1 MGEKIKQYF
10 LSFPGKVKE
19 YFKILNYPF
28 YIGMVVLA
36 VGLFLTDYFSKHV
49 AFEFMT
55 NGDID
60 NLVINTNRI
69 GTTIIPGLIN
79 LTYTANDGAA
89 WGSFSGKMWALCI
102 VSFIASIALTV
113 NLLFRFNKYNIWM
126 TIGITLM
133 APGAIG
139 NLVDRMGCLT
149 QSGIYKKGVIDFLQF
164 TFWPGFPI
172 CNLADYYLTIGV
184 VFLLVGFVLEF
195 KKEYKQMKEEE
206 KKEKEMALTSNTS
219 SSDDNS
225 DEDMKK
231 KLADMDKKGENDKSD
246 EVKDEN
252 DGK

>member
-19 YFKILNYPF
+19 YFKTLNYPF

-206 KKEKEMALTSNTS
+206 KKEKEKALTSNTS

-225 DEDMKK
+225 DDDMKK

>member
-1 MGEKIKQYF
+1 MKEKIKQYF
-10 LSFPGKVKE
+10 QSLPSKIKD
-19 YFKILNYPF
+19 YFKKLNYPF
-28 YIGMVVLA
+28 YISMVVLA
-36 VGLFLTDYFSKHV
+36 IGLFLTDYFSKHV
-49 AFEFMT
+49 AFEYMT

-60 NLVINTNRI
+60 NLVIHSDRI
-69 GTTIIPGLIN
+69 GTTIIPGILN

-102 VSFIASIALTV
+102 VSFIASIALTF
-113 NLLFRFNKYNIWM
+113 NLLFRFNRYNIWM

-164 TFWPGFPI
+164 TFWKGFPI

-195 KKEYKQMKEEE
+195 KKEYREMKEEE
-206 KKEKEMALTSNTS
+206 KKEKEAALMNTGAA
-219 SSDDNS
+219 NET

-231 KLADMDKKGENDKSD
+231 KLADMDKKSEEDNSD
-246 EVKDEN
+246 EVKDES

>member
-1 MGEKIKQYF
+1 MKDKIKQYF
-10 LSFPGKVKE
+10 VSFPTRVKD
-19 YFKILNYPF
+19 YFKKLNYPF

-36 VGLFLTDYFSKHV
+36 VGLFLTDYFSKHI
-49 AFEFMT
+49 AFEYMT

-195 KKEYKQMKEEE
+195 KKEYREMKEEE
-206 KKEKEMALTSNTS
+206 KKEKEAAAMNIEG
-219 SSDDNS
+219 SDSAD
-225 DEDMKK
+225 DDMKK
-231 KLADMDKKGENDKSD
+231 KLADMDKNNDNNKD
-246 EVKDEN
+246 EVNDES